1 MFNMLSAFNGDD
13 GRIDYRALAT
23 SAEFA
28 RFKKSLSALEWLQ
41 LAELTREQLMAFAF
55 NLYNALVI
63 HAAIEIGSPLAAHGG
78 KASQDDAAA
87 VAARAQFFASAS
99 YKIGDKVFSLD
110 GACAC
115 AEIHTLFCH
124 YAYVTIKAIPVSM
137 ASVVPKRITFTL
149 LLFSKLN

>member
-1 MFNMLSAFNGDD
+1 MLSAFNGDD
-13 GRIDYRALAT
+13 GRIDYRALAA

-78 KASQDDAAA
+78 KASHDDAAA
-87 VAARAQFFASAS
+87 VAARAQFFASAA
-99 YKIGDKVFSLD
+99 YKIGDKVFTLD
-110 GACAC
+110 GARAC
-115 AEIHTLFCH
+115 A
-124 YAYVTIKAIPVSM
+124 
-137 ASVVPKRITFTL
+137 
-149 LLFSKLN
+149 